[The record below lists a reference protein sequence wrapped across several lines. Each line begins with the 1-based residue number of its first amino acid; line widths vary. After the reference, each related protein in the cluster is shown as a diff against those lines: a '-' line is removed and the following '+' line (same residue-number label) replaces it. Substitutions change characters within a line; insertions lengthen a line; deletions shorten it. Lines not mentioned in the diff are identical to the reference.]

1 MDDLEYAVGIGCWL
15 ALIYLVAVYK
25 FGNISPFL
33 AVATPIITISVVYIV
48 IILVNT
54 LVKILFWLLK
64 LMFSP
69 HVVFFIVVI
78 CLLGLFGFIIKET
91 MVLLHTGQLEVD

>member
-1 MDDLEYAVGIGCWL
+1 MHDLEYAVGIGCWL
-15 ALIYLVAVYK
+15 ALTYLIAVYN

-33 AVATPIITISVVYIV
+33 AVATPIIAISIVYIA
-48 IILVNT
+48 IILLNT

-64 LMFSP
+64 IMFSP
-69 HVVFFIVVI
+69 DILLFIVLI
-78 CLLGLFGFIIKET
+78 FLLGLFGFIIKET